1 MDTNATIAY
10 VMPPQPQVVVHS
22 HEVAIPAPVQT
33 QVTTVR
39 ENSYGVEKSV
49 GLGVTEIILRVI
61 CLVSY
66 CINGW
71 LYSYVTIARYIAS

>member
-1 MDTNATIAY
+1 MKTNATITYA
-10 VMPPQPQVVVHS
+10 MPPRAQPQVVVQS
-22 HEVAIPAPVQT
+22 YEVAMPAPVQT
-33 QVTTVR
+33 QVANAVR
-39 ENSYGVEKSV
+39 ENTYGVEKSV

-71 LYSYVTIARYIAS
+71 L